1 MVDEDKQ
8 RVGVLTA
15 LSAVQ
20 FFAWSAMFALWVQGL
35 PLVGAIFSDV
45 RVASQSGNAPSLL
58 AVCFAIY
65 LTLAT
70 ALAFML
76 PQSLRRLDAGLLLGL
91 LLLVGAAGFLVLSIA
106 HGVTSLILGFVG
118 IAFAWTALSNLPYAM
133 VGAVAPP
140 GGGARLMRLFA
151 LSTVVPQIVTMV
163 AVVALERAD
172 LRISPAS
179 IMFAAGLAMGLGAFI
194 AIMCRKTLDVA
205 LVEW

>member
-1 MVDEDKQ
+1 
-8 RVGVLTA
+8 
-15 LSAVQ
+15 
-20 FFAWSAMFALWVQGL
+20 MFALWVQGL
-35 PLVGAIFSDV
+35 PLVGAIFSDE
-45 RVASQSGNAPSLL
+45 RVATQNGHALSLL

-70 ALAFML
+70 ALAFAL
-76 PQSLRRLDAGLLLGL
+76 PQSLRRIDAGLLLGL
-91 LLLVGAAGFLVLSIA
+91 LLLVGAAGFVLLSIA
-106 HGVTSLILGFVG
+106 HGVTTLMLGFVG

-140 GGGARLMRLFA
+140 GGGARLMRIFA

-172 LRISPAS
+172 LHISPAN
-179 IMFAAGLAMGLGAFI
+179 IMFAAALAMGSGAFI
-194 AIMCRKTLDVA
+194 AITYRKTLDVA